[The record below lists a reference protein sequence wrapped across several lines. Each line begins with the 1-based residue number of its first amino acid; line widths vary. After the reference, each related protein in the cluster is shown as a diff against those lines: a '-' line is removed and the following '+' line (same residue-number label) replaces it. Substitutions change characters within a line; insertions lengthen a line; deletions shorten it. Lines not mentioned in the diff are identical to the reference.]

1 MSELPTYI
9 FEYRFSKPREQVW
22 KAWTQPEMLS
32 HWFGPNVETIIHKLD
47 LSVNGFWYCEMKW
60 GDNSMYQSGEYLE
73 IVPPEKLVWLHSTTD
88 ANWNIMAMP
97 NNWPRTMHSTMTL
110 EESDGETTQ
119 VLTWVPHDANEAELA
134 CFENAKE
141 DMGKGWS
148 AGMKLIEEMLA

>member
-1 MSELPTYI
+1 
-9 FEYRFSKPREQVW
+9 
-22 KAWTQPEMLS
+22 
-32 HWFGPNVETIIHKLD
+32 
-47 LSVNGFWYCEMKW
+47 
-60 GDNSMYQSGEYLE
+60 MYQSGEYLE

-110 EESDGETTQ
+110 EEFDGVTTQ

-134 CFENAKE
+134 CFDNFKE

>member
-9 FEYRFSKPREQVW
+9 FEHKFSKPREQVW

-47 LSVNGFWYCEMKW
+47 LKVSGLWHCEMKW

-110 EESDGETTQ
+110 EESDGVTTQ
-119 VLTWVPHDANEAELA
+119 ILTWVPHDANEAELT
-134 CFENAKE
+134 CFENVKE